1 MIHEA
6 IIFAACAHEGQKR
19 KGTNVPYIVHP
30 FEVAQIL
37 TDAGGS
43 EILICA
49 GLLHDT
55 VEDTGVTLEEIQS
68 EFGGEV
74 AALVGLMTEEK
85 SLSWEVRK
93 QKAIDAVN
101 EGMSKDAKMLVCADK
116 LSNLRSIHRDLE
128 TFGESVW
135 SRFRR
140 GKEKQ
145 KWYYGTMIEKL
156 SCLENEFMYAELK
169 QLFSQVFKG
178 EMKHR

>member
-43 EILICA
+43 ESLVCA

-68 EFGGEV
+68 KFGGEV

-85 SLSWEVRK
+85 SLSWEDRK
-93 QKAIDAVN
+93 QQAIDAVDDA
-101 EGMSKDAKMLVCADK
+101 MSREAKMLVCADK
-116 LSNLRSIHRDLE
+116 LSNLRSIQRDMDAI
-128 TFGESVW
+128 GESVW

-145 KWYYGTMIEKL
+145 KWYYGTMIERL
-156 SCLENEFMYAELK
+156 SCLETYPMYGELK
-169 QLFSQVFKG
+169 KLFSQVFEG
-178 EMKHR
+178 ERN